1 MTKLSINYNP
11 YKMETDFK
19 IDGEQYNG
27 KKSAFK
33 PGAKWTH
40 SKLQDWVDE
49 LPGRLA
55 EEFGQKNLSIEFT
68 GREIDAK
75 DVIDSFENAKLPE
88 MPIID
93 VVDKKYTGSPV
104 QKLTELLPELENSG
118 LFNSAEGRKDLEAIK
133 ESLESAKSS
142 EFPVY
147 VIATMSAGKSTTL
160 NAMLNRRL
168 LPARNEA
175 TTAKISDIIDS
186 DDESTDVTVLYE
198 NGDAKKLANASYD
211 DLDKIN
217 NEKNVKRVVIKTEIP
232 FVQSSENKLKLID
245 TPGGNNGGE
254 DGSAHAA
261 VTKQA
266 IEDANALVIYLMNYT
281 AAATNDDSAW
291 LTRLLSSMTTN
302 KQARERVLFAI
313 NKMDEKT
320 DDDGTTE
327 NQMDRLRKYIESK
340 GTDGNVENPQMF
352 PISAQI
358 ALEARADLKDIDVDE
373 DTQGKLKKEFK
384 VKQFEA
390 SESPDDINLKNQV
403 NDLKTKYQAISHI
416 ETFLMNNNN
425 LLNYSSAPKR
435 IVEGLKQEYIDAV
448 ASDDV
453 KKQAEIQSGIRALE
467 ESIKQYMEKY
477 AVPLK
482 VKGVVDKFNELIE
495 HRDLKNKLAKKISK
509 KQGAVEKAEMDVK
522 KLNEAQD
529 MIESSRGNLT
539 KRVDSFKKDIE
550 QQQLRVIQDIQ
561 NDSAIEK
568 KKQSLLSNDYY
579 DQLTTSNQ
587 LDLNEDLQKFAAEWQ
602 SQSMLKIEQSVN
614 EGMSDSISNLNTA
627 LHELNE
633 RIASETNVES
643 LSLENVSINKSDSE
657 LLSKVSA
664 SLSEAFDDQ
673 EDITKWVDGGR
684 RWYNPFSWFK
694 KGWTEVEMPDTKRG
708 SDVIE
713 SFFAKFEAEA
723 VRGLGSAARLYVK
736 QANDQVLKLTN
747 DQLDEA
753 KKKYQ
758 DISSAITETL
768 EELRDNKTDLD
779 KLQKDNDMLE
789 KFITDINDIL
799 EG

>member
-1 MTKLSINYNP
+1 M
-11 YKMETDFK
+11 
-19 IDGEQYNG
+19 
-27 KKSAFK
+27 
-33 PGAKWTH
+33 
-40 SKLQDWVDE
+40 QDWVDE

-261 VTKQA
+261 VTKQS

-373 DTQGKLKKEFK
+373 DTQGKLKKELK

-529 MIESSRGNLT
+529 MIESSRGTLT